1 MGKSRHKIERERE
14 ARRRDRRQVYLICAL
29 LILATLAVYWQVAGF
44 DFANIDDESYVK
56 YNPFIADGLT
66 PARVQWSLTTT
77 YQCIWM
83 PLVWM
88 SYMADHD
95 VSSMIKG
102 SPYVGGA
109 DPHVCHVTNLLLHVV
124 NVVLLFLVLAS
135 MTRRPW
141 LSAFVAALFAVH
153 PLHVESVAWIAERKD
168 VLSTL
173 FWLLTMLA
181 YLRYVRK
188 PGIRRYALVLLAF
201 ALGLM
206 SKPMIVTLPIAL
218 LILDY
223 WPLDRLGTGEH
234 RITFLRALREKIP
247 MLVLAIPCAIITI
260 TSAGLEVASAA
271 GDHGIIHPLGVR
283 VANAFVSYIQYIVM
297 MLWPRNLAVF
307 YPHPGNTLP
316 VWQVVGSVIVF
327 AALCVLALRAARTRP
342 YITAGW
348 LWYVITLIPVIKLA
362 QIGYDSLADRYTY
375 VPLIGLFIVVAWGAS
390 DLLERLSRFVSASI
404 VAAGLAGGLIIT
416 LMVCSYIQVGCWR
429 NTYTLFGH
437 AVRVTGPNAVARHV
451 LGLALVE
458 MEKPEEAIKQYRESL
473 RIEPNN
479 PDVSHRLGSLLV
491 QRGSPAD
498 LDEAIRLF
506 HAALKVKPSLEL
518 TRNWLGIALA
528 RRGRLDEA
536 IVQFREALRINPRR
550 TEAQGNLDRALA
562 LKRKQQ

>member
-14 ARRRDRRQVYLICAL
+14 ARRRDRRHVYLICAL

-44 DFANIDDESYVK
+44 DFTNIDDELYVK
-56 YNPFIADGLT
+56 LNPFIADGLT

-77 YQCIWM
+77 YNCIWM

-88 SYMADHD
+88 SYMVDHD
-95 VSSMIKG
+95 VSSRFSSFYLG
-102 SPYVGGA
+102 NA
-109 DPHVCHVTNLLLHVV
+109 DPHVCHATNLLLHVV

-135 MTRRPW
+135 MTRRTW

-181 YLRYVRK
+181 YVRYVRK
-188 PGIRRYALVLLAF
+188 PGLWRYALVLLAF

-206 SKPMIVTLPIAL
+206 SKPMIVTLPAAL

-234 RITFLRALREKIP
+234 RISFLRALREKIP
-247 MLVLAIPCAIITI
+247 MFVLAIPCVIVTI
-260 TSAGLEVASAA
+260 TSAGLDVASAA

-283 VANAFVSYIQYIVM
+283 LANAFVSYVQYIVM
-297 MLWPRNLAVF
+297 MFWPRNLAVL
-307 YPHPGNTLP
+307 YPHPGNSLP
-316 VWQVVGSVIVF
+316 VWQVVGSVLILAVICIF
-327 AALCVLALRAARTRP
+327 ALRAARTRP
-342 YITAGW
+342 YVTAGW
-348 LWYVITLIPVIKLA
+348 LWYVLTLIPVIGLA
-362 QIGYDSLADRYTY
+362 QVGKIAYADRFTY
-375 VPLIGLFIVVAWGAS
+375 VPLIGLFIAIAWGAS
-390 DLLERLSRFVSASI
+390 DLLERLRGFASATI
-404 VAAGLAGGLIIT
+404 VAAGLAVGLIIT
-416 LMVCSYIQVGCWR
+416 LMVCSYIQVGYWR
-429 NTYTLFGH
+429 DSYTVLSH
-437 AVRVTGPNAVARHV
+437 AVRVTGPNAQARHA
-451 LGLALVE
+451 LGLALAS
-458 MEKPEEAIKQYRESL
+458 MGKPEEAINQYRESL
-473 RIEPNN
+473 RIDSQQ
-479 PDVSHRLGSLLV
+479 PDAMHRLGCLLV
-491 QRGSPAD
+491 LRGRPAD

-506 HAALKVKPSLEL
+506 QASLKLYPESEL
-518 TRNWLGIALA
+518 THNVLGIALA

-536 IVQFREALRINPRR
+536 IVQFREALRINPHR